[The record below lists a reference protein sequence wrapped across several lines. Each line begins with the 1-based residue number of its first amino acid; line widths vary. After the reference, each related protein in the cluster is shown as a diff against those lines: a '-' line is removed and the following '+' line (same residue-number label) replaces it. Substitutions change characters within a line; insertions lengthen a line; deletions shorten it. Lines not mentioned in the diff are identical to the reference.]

1 MRVMQQEGMT
11 VLEYDILYLV
21 LGRSRWLVANT
32 CKISFLVEVGTLR
45 FFNKYLLKRENTIIF
60 WREML

>member
-1 MRVMQQEGMT
+1 MRVMQQEGMI

-32 CKISFLVEVGTLR
+32 YKISFLVEVGTLR
-45 FFNKYLLKRENTIIF
+45 FFNKYLLERENTIIF
-60 WREML
+60 